1 MVDIVGLGIFI
12 VIIILLAIILGI
24 ASFVFW
30 ILMVIDAAK
39 RGFKNSNEKVVW
51 IIVIV
56 LLGALGALIYYF
68 AVSSIFLLKNCIF

>member
-68 AVSSIFLLKNCIF
+68 AVKRNSKK